1 MNTQQTAQLKSS
13 ANGFARRRSERE
25 SGMRLEN
32 KHQSGKLNQNR
43 SMNAI
48 GTSKAPVY
56 ESPSRDRLVYLST
69 CLIGH
74 PVEVRLK
81 NGSIYSGTCHTTNV
95 EQEFAIILKMA
106 RMTKDASYRGSKQEY
121 VMKAPSKT
129 LIIPGKEV
137 AEVIAKD
144 VPVTVAG
151 QSNELQNERH
161 EDILIDSSI
170 SHSRHVE
177 LDRELSPWVPDE
189 DDPQCPGLE
198 NIFDGPWNRG
208 WDQFETNK
216 MLFGVK
222 STFDEELYTTRLEKG
237 PRMRELEREATR
249 IAREIEGE
257 DTEDL
262 HLAEERGINL
272 GEDFDGDEEV
282 RFSSVIRGRGL
293 DDSGYDE
300 DEDILLDKR
309 NTETFGDV
317 PASSGAKTDH
327 LHRGTSNDSAGALL
341 TSSVD
346 EPQCSQSSNGSEFFQ
361 SNTYDHCRQQADD
374 LPCKSSTSDCN
385 GRSLYGNP
393 EILRVAQGHDSINA
407 SIETK
412 TVAVDG
418 KLSKSNESQSAENSQ
433 TAGFDRGGL
442 LADAPS
448 VTSSVKEMPPTE
460 PEVVYVKADGES
472 SGVSACRQPGTFAS
486 GSDHAGAT
494 SASSHPAVSPSSSLI
509 GSSSSENSTLNPHAK
524 EFKFNPNAKSFT
536 PSHSSPVRPPSPVS
550 DGSYYFTPNVTTL
563 PQMHGM
569 PVGIGMGPSYSGH
582 QHVLFNPQVAPL
594 RSPQPYFHPSGPQY
608 GQQMNLGH
616 PRQVLYMPGY
626 QPVSSSQ
633 HL

>member
-341 TSSVD
+341 TSSV
-346 EPQCSQSSNGSEFFQ
+346 
-361 SNTYDHCRQQADD
+361 
-374 LPCKSSTSDCN
+374 
-385 GRSLYGNP
+385 
-393 EILRVAQGHDSINA
+393 
-407 SIETK
+407 
-412 TVAVDG
+412 
-418 KLSKSNESQSAENSQ
+418 
-433 TAGFDRGGL
+433 
-442 LADAPS
+442 
-448 VTSSVKEMPPTE
+448 EMPPTE

-569 PVGIGMGPSYSGH
+569 PVGIMGPSYSGH

>member
-198 NIFDGPWNRG
+198 NIFDGPWNRAI
-208 WDQFETNK
+208 E
-216 MLFGVK
+216 
-222 STFDEELYTTRLEKG
+222 SRLKYG
-237 PRMRELEREATR
+237 FQ
-249 IAREIEGE
+249 
-257 DTEDL
+257 
-262 HLAEERGINL
+262 ERGINL

-385 GRSLYGNP
+385 GRSLY
-393 EILRVAQGHDSINA
+393 RS
-407 SIETK
+407 
-412 TVAVDG
+412 
-418 KLSKSNESQSAENSQ
+418 
-433 TAGFDRGGL
+433 L
-442 LADAPS
+442 L
-448 VTSSVKEMPPTE
+448 VH
-460 PEVVYVKADGES
+460 YI
-472 SGVSACRQPGTFAS
+472 C
-486 GSDHAGAT
+486 
-494 SASSHPAVSPSSSLI
+494 I
-509 GSSSSENSTLNPHAK
+509 
-524 EFKFNPNAKSFT
+524 
-536 PSHSSPVRPPSPVS
+536 
-550 DGSYYFTPNVTTL
+550 
-563 PQMHGM
+563 
-569 PVGIGMGPSYSGH
+569 
-582 QHVLFNPQVAPL
+582 
-594 RSPQPYFHPSGPQY
+594 
-608 GQQMNLGH
+608 
-616 PRQVLYMPGY
+616 
-626 QPVSSSQ
+626 
-633 HL
+633 

>member
-262 HLAEERGINL
+262 HLAEVID
-272 GEDFDGDEEV
+272 EDFDGDEEV

-385 GRSLYGNP
+385 GRNP

-412 TVAVDG
+412 T
-418 KLSKSNESQSAENSQ
+418 
-433 TAGFDRGGL
+433 
-442 LADAPS
+442 
-448 VTSSVKEMPPTE
+448 EMPPTE

-494 SASSHPAVSPSSSLI
+494 SASSHPAVSP
-509 GSSSSENSTLNPHAK
+509 
-524 EFKFNPNAKSFT
+524 KSFT